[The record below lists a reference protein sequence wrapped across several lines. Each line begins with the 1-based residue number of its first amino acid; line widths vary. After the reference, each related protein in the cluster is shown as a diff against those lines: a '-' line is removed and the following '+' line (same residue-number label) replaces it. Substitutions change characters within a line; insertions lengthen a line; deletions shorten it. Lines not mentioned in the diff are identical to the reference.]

1 MTVKLITMPVR
12 SNGLWIDVK
21 RKRSRGSMRM
31 IEVIEAAILII
42 AIVGHSILCFYGG
55 YRFRQ
60 GEEDNG

>member
-1 MTVKLITMPVR
+1 
-12 SNGLWIDVK
+12 
-21 RKRSRGSMRM
+21 MRM
-31 IEVIEAAILII
+31 IEVIEAAILIV

>member
-1 MTVKLITMPVR
+1 
-12 SNGLWIDVK
+12 
-21 RKRSRGSMRM
+21 M

-60 GEEDNG
+60 GEEGNDR